1 MFFLLYYLL
10 KVRYILMLVKIKKIL
25 VLVNFDNIKIWKIC
39 YVNWKKRDVNI
50 AVLFLFKFWLKYVIL
65 FLYFFMVIYMV

>member
-50 AVLFLFKFWLKYVIL
+50 VVLFLFKFWLKYVIL

>member
-25 VLVNFDNIKIWKIC
+25 FLVNFDNIKIWKIC
-39 YVNWKKRDVNI
+39 YVNWKKRDLNI

>member
-25 VLVNFDNIKIWKIC
+25 FLVNFDNIKILKIC
-39 YVNWKKRDVNI
+39 YVNWKKRDLNI